1 MNNTPRNLFSVASA
15 PGRIEKGVEPRPSTP
30 PRLPDPQN
38 ISFPSVSHKK
48 HVPVTMHNP
57 FSFCSN
63 KNFSQIQG
71 KPILTPKKP
80 MISTLSNPFPF
91 CSSKNFSSQNARVP
105 TSIVEPPLDFLPS
118 NQSSFASTS
127 TFNLTTT
134 TYNSHT
140 DPSRPLSAAYV
151 QITPPPRKP
160 VTGREIAYNTLRP
173 QIAAADRLFSWCT
186 LHGIR
191 HDNNL
196 LGNLP
201 SQLIE
206 TAKSSIRGAFAPSTR
221 STYGAGILRFNQ
233 FCDRWSIPES
243 DRMPASYALLC
254 AFIGEHKATVSGKTI
269 KSWLSGIR
277 AFHLVNRAE
286 WLGDDAW
293 VKMARISASKEGS
306 RHRRPLRSPVSIEH
320 LLTLLRA
327 LNLPNPFHAAVW
339 AVATTTFFGCR
350 RLGETL
356 ITSVSSFNEKYHVL

>member
-91 CSSKNFSSQNARVP
+91 CSSENFSSQNARVP
-105 TSIVEPPLDFLPS
+105 TSIEPPLDFLPS
-118 NQSSFASTS
+118 KQTSFASTS

-140 DPSRPLSAAYV
+140 DPSRPLSTAYA
-151 QITPPPRKP
+151 QRTLPPQKP
-160 VTGREIAYNTLRP
+160 VTGREIVYNTLCP
-173 QIAAADRLFSWCT
+173 QIAEADRLFSWCT
-186 LHGIR
+186 PHGIW
-191 HDNNL
+191 HNNEL

-201 SQLIE
+201 GQLIE

-221 STYGAGILRFNQ
+221 STSV
-233 FCDRWSIPES
+233 W
-243 DRMPASYALLC
+243 
-254 AFIGEHKATVSGKTI
+254 K
-269 KSWLSGIR
+269 
-277 AFHLVNRAE
+277 
-286 WLGDDAW
+286 LG
-293 VKMARISASKEGS
+293 
-306 RHRRPLRSPVSIEH
+306 
-320 LLTLLRA
+320 
-327 LNLPNPFHAAVW
+327 
-339 AVATTTFFGCR
+339 
-350 RLGETL
+350 
-356 ITSVSSFNEKYHVL
+356 